1 MTKNNDGGMSVEDHY
16 EVLDEVLTMILHSV
30 GATIGDEQFVLLADY
45 NRLLRNALGLPV
57 ERPN

>member
-1 MTKNNDGGMSVEDHY
+1 MTKTNDGGLSAEDHY

-30 GATIGDEQFVLLADY
+30 GATIGDEQFMLLADY

>member
-1 MTKNNDGGMSVEDHY
+1 MSAEDHY

>member
-1 MTKNNDGGMSVEDHY
+1 MTKNNDGGMSAEDHY